1 MKKTKIVAT
10 LGPACSD
17 PEILTE
23 LLQSGVNVCRFNF
36 SHGDHKQHKET
47 MDKVKKIR
55 KDLNQPIGI
64 LLDTKGPE
72 IRLGNFKEGQCTVS
86 PGDSFTLYME
96 EKLGDQKGVSL
107 SYKGLSRD
115 IQVGNHILIDDGLVD
130 LEVVAK
136 DDKRI
141 ETRVLNEG
149 ILKDHKGVNVPG
161 VKLKLESLTEKD
173 KEDICFGI
181 QEGVDFIAPS
191 FIRKA
196 EDVYAIRQV
205 LEDHG
210 GEEIRIISK
219 IESKEGVDNMD
230 AIIKASDGI
239 MIARG
244 DLGVEIEPEEIPLV
258 QKTIINKCIEESK
271 PVITATQMLD
281 SMMRNPRPTRAE
293 VTDVANAIL
302 DGTSA
307 IMLSGETASG
317 RYPIEAV
324 QTMNRIAQ
332 RTEEY
337 MDYDKR
343 LDGIQKNRYNTTD
356 AIGQSTCIIARD
368 LRAKAIITATSSGY
382 TSRAISKFHPNVP
395 IIAVTTSPKVQRQCA
410 LDFGVFALI
419 APYSPSTDE
428 VISVAV
434 KRALEENFIKNGDLV
449 VITAGLP
456 VGVSGTTNMIQVQSV
471 AQTLAKGVGIGKGKV
486 SGKVIFAEDRSALK
500 DDFQD
505 GDILALSHG
514 FADLMP
520 YLKRAGGLLSEE
532 SGLTSSSAI
541 LGLDLQIPTIVSLK
555 DLNKKIK
562 NGQVVT
568 LDSATGQI
576 FDGEVNL

>member
-55 KDLNQPIGI
+55 KDINRPIGI

-107 SYKGLSRD
+107 SYKGLSQD

-555 DLNKKIK
+555 DLNKKIE

>member
-17 PEILTE
+17 PEILKE

-55 KDLNQPIGI
+55 TDLNQPIGI

-72 IRLGNFKEGQCTVS
+72 IRLGNFKEGQCTLS

-107 SYKGLSRD
+107 SYKGLSQD

-136 DDKRI
+136 DDKCI

-173 KEDICFGI
+173 KEDIRFGI

-281 SMMRNPRPTRAE
+281 SMIRNPRPTRAE

-410 LDFGVFALI
+410 LDFGVFALM

-486 SGKVIFAEDRSALK
+486 SGRVIFAEDRSALK

-514 FADLMP
+514 PADFMP

-555 DLNKKIK
+555 DLNKKFE

>member
-72 IRLGNFKEGQCTVS
+72 IRLGNFKEGQCTLS

-107 SYKGLSRD
+107 SYKGLSQD

-500 DDFQD
+500 GDFQD

>member
-1 MKKTKIVAT
+1 
-10 LGPACSD
+10 
-17 PEILTE
+17 
-23 LLQSGVNVCRFNF
+23 
-36 SHGDHKQHKET
+36 
-47 MDKVKKIR
+47 
-55 KDLNQPIGI
+55 
-64 LLDTKGPE
+64 
-72 IRLGNFKEGQCTVS
+72 
-86 PGDSFTLYME
+86 
-96 EKLGDQKGVSL
+96 
-107 SYKGLSRD
+107 
-115 IQVGNHILIDDGLVD
+115 
-130 LEVVAK
+130 
-136 DDKRI
+136 
-141 ETRVLNEG
+141 
-149 ILKDHKGVNVPG
+149 
-161 VKLKLESLTEKD
+161 
-173 KEDICFGI
+173 
-181 QEGVDFIAPS
+181 
-191 FIRKA
+191 
-196 EDVYAIRQV
+196 
-205 LEDHG
+205 
-210 GEEIRIISK
+210 
-219 IESKEGVDNMD
+219 
-230 AIIKASDGI
+230 
-239 MIARG
+239 
-244 DLGVEIEPEEIPLV
+244 
-258 QKTIINKCIEESK
+258 
-271 PVITATQMLD
+271 
-281 SMMRNPRPTRAE
+281 
-293 VTDVANAIL
+293 
-302 DGTSA
+302 
-307 IMLSGETASG
+307 
-317 RYPIEAV
+317 
-324 QTMNRIAQ
+324 
-332 RTEEY
+332 

-555 DLNKKIK
+555 DLDKKIE

>member
-1 MKKTKIVAT
+1 
-10 LGPACSD
+10 
-17 PEILTE
+17 
-23 LLQSGVNVCRFNF
+23 
-36 SHGDHKQHKET
+36 

-107 SYKGLSRD
+107 SYKGLSQD

-136 DDKRI
+136 EDKRI

-395 IIAVTTSPKVQRQCA
+395 IIAVTTSLKVQRQCA
-410 LDFGVFALI
+410 LDFGVFALM

-434 KRALEENFIKNGDLV
+434 KRALEESFIKNGDLV

-555 DLNKKIK
+555 DLNKKIE
-562 NGQVVT
+562 NGQVIT